1 MKKLIMPFLIALG
14 LTLAGM
20 GINIY
25 GWQMNH
31 HMPLAYH
38 MFGGEITQDAGFGVS
53 GTHIYSMEPGGRDS
67 VYLRFEP
74 LSFLF
79 CLAVLFVI
87 ALAVFTVVER
97 LKKKTQEYL

>member
-1 MKKLIMPFLIALG
+1 MKKYLKPLLCALV

-20 GINIY
+20 GINIC
-25 GWQMNH
+25 GWKMNH
-31 HMPLAYH
+31 YMPLAFH
-38 MFGGEITQDAGFGVS
+38 MMGGEITQDTGFGVS

-74 LSFLF
+74 FSFLL

-97 LKKKTQEYL
+97 LKKKTKESL

>member
-25 GWQMNH
+25 GWQTNH

-38 MFGGEITQDAGFGVS
+38 MFGGEITQDIGFGVM
-53 GTHIYSMEPGGRDS
+53 GTHIYSMEPNGRDS
-67 VYLRFEP
+67 IYLRFDP
-74 LSFLF
+74 FSFLI
-79 CLAVLFVI
+79 CLAVLFLIV
-87 ALAVFTVVER
+87 LAVSKIINAGKNR
-97 LKKKTQEYL
+97 A